1 MKCPFFNRCRSSNW
15 VPTLAT
21 DFFNKLG
28 TADLLV
34 ISFAEHNGAYSAAFK
49 KYFDWISSSRYDI
62 PRKKNLNGYFTRSRG
77 GLRFRNRENRLP
89 FQGANVKEA
98 SHYLVLMI
106 ILIKEWNN

>member
-1 MKCPFFNRCRSSNW
+1 MKCPFFNRCESSNW

-49 KYFDWISSSRYDI
+49 IF
-62 PRKKNLNGYFTRSRG
+62 F
-77 GLRFRNRENRLP
+77 
-89 FQGANVKEA
+89 
-98 SHYLVLMI
+98 
-106 ILIKEWNN
+106 

>member
-1 MKCPFFNRCRSSNW
+1 MIMKCPFFNRCRSSNW

-49 KYFDWISSSRYDI
+49 IFLTGFREFTLRHS
-62 PRKKNLNGYFTRSRG
+62 KKNNNGYFTRSRG
-77 GLRFRNRENRLP
+77 G
-89 FQGANVKEA
+89 
-98 SHYLVLMI
+98 SSVLEI
-106 ILIKEWNN
+106 AKTVFLFKALTSRKLLTT